1 MGSPEL
7 ESKLGHGDFNAAEYR
22 GQILSCSPVSE
33 MKSRFTVED
42 SFGISARRPDM
53 LIDPDPY
60 DASEER
66 FAASLEESPK
76 PRFVVEEGAPTA
88 KRDFEHNSRI
98 GPETA
103 SAERTEENSSADPS
117 RDSAVE
123 TGPPRLVDLPPSE
136 DAWRHEVAAKL
147 NRYRARR
154 RVPQPR
160 YPSLQLRFEVP
171 DSSSEEQPAT
181 LPPAPNRLALAIQEA
196 APEPP
201 ASAVEDSVAAAEQ
214 TAEGAKILE
223 FPRFFAAPRVALD
236 ELAEPVLDQPRILDV
251 PEQLPP
257 PPALGGILIEP
268 EEKTEPERRPGF
280 ELPLNPPSMRRRMAA
295 GMIDLSIVG
304 ISVAGFANMFF
315 RVTHAVP
322 AFRQAAGVCAGLIA
336 VVWFVYQ
343 YLFLVY
349 PGATPGLKLARLQ
362 LSRFDGTPVP
372 RSLRRW
378 RVLASVLSGLS
389 LALGYAW
396 CFFDEDQLCWHDRIT
411 RTYMARVPSP
421 SPNAAEPKA

>member
-1 MGSPEL
+1 
-7 ESKLGHGDFNAAEYR
+7 
-22 GQILSCSPVSE
+22 
-33 MKSRFTVED
+33 MKSRFTVAD
-42 SFGISARRPDM
+42 SPSVPARCPDR

-66 FAASLEESPK
+66 FAASLEESAN
-76 PRFVVEEGAPTA
+76 PRFVVEDEKPIA
-88 KRDFEHNSRI
+88 RDGLDQNCPS
-98 GPETA
+98 GLETA
-103 SAERTEENSSADPS
+103 FAERTGDSSSAHPS
-117 RDSAVE
+117 RDGAVE
-123 TGPPRLVDLPPSE
+123 PVPPRLVDLPAS
-136 DAWRHEVAAKL
+136 DAAWRQEVAAKL
-147 NRYRARR
+147 TRYRARR
-154 RVPQPR
+154 RVPLPR

-171 DSSSEEQPAT
+171 DSSSEEQPVT
-181 LPPAPNRLALAIQEA
+181 LAPAPNRLALAIQDA
-196 APEPP
+196 TPAPPVP
-201 ASAVEDSVAAAEQ
+201 VEDSVPAPEQ
-214 TAEGAKILE
+214 AVEGAKILE
-223 FPRFFAAPRVALD
+223 FPRFFSAPRVALD

-268 EEKTEPERRPGF
+268 EERTEPERRPGF
-280 ELPLNPPSMRRRMAA
+280 ELPLNPPSMARRMTA
-295 GMIDLSIVG
+295 GMIDLLIVSI
-304 ISVAGFANMFF
+304 SFCAFADMFF
-315 RVTHAVP
+315 RVTHALP
-322 AFRQAAGVCAGLIA
+322 PFRQAAGVCAGLIA

-349 PGATPGLKLARLQ
+349 PGATPGLKLAKLH
-362 LSRFDGTPVP
+362 LSRFDGAPVP

-421 SPNAAEPKA
+421 SPDVAE